1 MKYISPEVITQARQ
15 VDLLSYLQAADPGQ
29 LVKEHGETYCTREHD
44 SLKISNGKWYWFSQG
59 VGGSSALDYLIKVQ
73 GYSFVD
79 AIEAICGKQIP
90 TMDYQEHKPYQERK
104 LLMPEIAPKTENAK
118 RYLMGRGVNPAI
130 TDYCLEHN
138 LIFETAKYHNVVFV
152 GYDKSGKARYAAMR
166 GTRSG
171 YKGEVTG
178 SNKRFSFCM
187 NPGSASGHLHL
198 FEAAID
204 AMSYASLKLIDGDDW
219 KQDTYLSLAGVYQQ
233 KRENI
238 VPVALARYLDDYPD
252 VTTIHLHLDNDEVG
266 RAAAKGIIGGLSDK
280 YTVLDEPP
288 ECGKDVND
296 MLQMRVGIIKQKEEY
311 ER

>member
-15 VDLLSYLQAADPGQ
+15 VDLLSYLQAADPSQ
-29 LVKEHGETYCTREHD
+29 LVKEHGETYCTRDHD

-104 LLMPEIAPKTENAK
+104 LLMPEIAPNAESAK

-187 NPGSASGHLHL
+187 NPDSASGHLHL

-204 AMSYASLKLIDGDDW
+204 AMSYASLKLIDGADW

-233 KRENI
+233 KRENV